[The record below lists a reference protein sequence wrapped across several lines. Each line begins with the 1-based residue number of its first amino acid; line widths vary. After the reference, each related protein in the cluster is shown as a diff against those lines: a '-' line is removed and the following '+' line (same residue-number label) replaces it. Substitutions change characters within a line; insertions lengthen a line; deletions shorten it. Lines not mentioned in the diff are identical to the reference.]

1 MRTTIN
7 EIQPKNDVNTSVD
20 NRNLIESSRNK
31 KITTETFNNFYKVL
45 HFIVSSSRMS
55 KSTMSKSIYK
65 STVTIMLQL

>member
-7 EIQPKNDVNTSVD
+7 EIQPKNDVNISVD
-20 NRNLIESSRNK
+20 NRNLIESSRKK
-31 KITTETFNNFYKVL
+31 KITTETFNNFYKVSY
-45 HFIVSSSRMS
+45 FIVSSSRMS